1 MKKID
6 IEELRKIFIEIKH
19 DNHLAFEELY
29 KKYNKLIYR
38 IAYSILKNKQDAE
51 DIVQI
56 VFTKIYSMDKEKLP
70 NSNEAS
76 WLYFVTKNETINY
89 LKNRKNNIDLDR
101 IYEMEDDNKEINKI
115 INADSFNR
123 LISKLNENEREIIS
137 LKILSNLS
145 FEEIGKVLNV
155 PTGTIKWRYYKS
167 VHTLKLLLSNLTM
180 FIVSF
185 VSSIIIL
192 KNKTKSELPIKEDSN
207 IKNNNIV
214 NEDKTEN
221 CKDELVKRDDSI
233 MVEDKNSQ
241 TQENVI
247 IENQYNNNNYIGK
260 SFIGISVIFFVITIF
275 FSIIFVKYQLKTRK
289 KLSK

>member
-29 KKYNKLIYR
+29 KKYNNLIYR

-76 WLYFVTKNETINY
+76 WLYSVTKNETINY

-167 VHTLKLLLSNLTM
+167 VHKLKLLLSNLTM

>member
-29 KKYNKLIYR
+29 KKYNNLIYR

-76 WLYFVTKNETINY
+76 WLYSVTKNETINY
-89 LKNRKNNIDLDR
+89 LKNRKNNIDLGR

>member
-29 KKYNKLIYR
+29 KKYNNLIYR

-76 WLYFVTKNETINY
+76 WLYSVTKNETINY

-192 KNKTKSELPIKEDSN
+192 KNKTKSELPIKENSN

-260 SFIGISVIFFVITIF
+260 SFIGISVIFFVITIY
-275 FSIIFVKYQLKTRK
+275 FSIIFAKYQLKTRK

>member
-1 MKKID
+1 M
-6 IEELRKIFIEIKH
+6 
-19 DNHLAFEELY
+19 
-29 KKYNKLIYR
+29 IYR

-76 WLYFVTKNETINY
+76 WLYSVTKNETINY
-89 LKNRKNNIDLDR
+89 LKNRKNNIDLGR

>member
-1 MKKID
+1 MKKIN
-6 IEELRKIFIEIKH
+6 IEELRKIFIEIKN
-19 DNHLAFEELY
+19 DNKFAFEELY
-29 KKYNKLIYR
+29 KKYNKLIYK

-56 VFTKIYSMDKEKLP
+56 VFTKIYSIDKEKLP

-76 WLYFVTKNETINY
+76 WIYSVTKNETINY
-89 LKNRKNNIDLDR
+89 LKNKKNNIDLDS
-101 IYEMEDDNKEINKI
+101 IYEIEDDSDEINKI
-115 INADSFNR
+115 INKDSYNR

-260 SFIGISVIFFVITIF
+260 SFIGISVIFFVITIY
-275 FSIIFVKYQLKTRK
+275 FSIIFAKYQLKTRK

>member
-6 IEELRKIFIEIKH
+6 IEELRRIFIEIKH

-76 WLYFVTKNETINY
+76 WLYSVTKNETINY

-247 IENQYNNNNYIGK
+247 IENKYNNNNYIGK

>member
-29 KKYNKLIYR
+29 KKYNNLIYR

-76 WLYFVTKNETINY
+76 WLYSVTKNETINY

-221 CKDELVKRDDSI
+221 CKDELVKRDYSI

>member
-29 KKYNKLIYR
+29 KKYNNLIYR

-76 WLYFVTKNETINY
+76 WLYSVTKNETINY

>member
-29 KKYNKLIYR
+29 KKYNNLIYR

-76 WLYFVTKNETINY
+76 WLYSVTKNETINY

-233 MVEDKNSQ
+233 MLEDKNSQ